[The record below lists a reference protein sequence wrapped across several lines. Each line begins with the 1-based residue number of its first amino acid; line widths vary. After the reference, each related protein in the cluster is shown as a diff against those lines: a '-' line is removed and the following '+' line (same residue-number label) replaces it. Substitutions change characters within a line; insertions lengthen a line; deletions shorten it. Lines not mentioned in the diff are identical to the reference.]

1 MRWLGVC
8 GVSVL
13 LGACASPQW
22 AGSELRTPKAPRA
35 SVPPAAVSET
45 RGPYVQVHAV
55 AYVAPGDSVS
65 LHSNGAPIGALLQR
79 LAKPMGWSIAFS
91 QGTKPSTPVTLS
103 LNGVARVRALRRVA
117 FSAGYVVVLD
127 RGSRTVTLARKATYL
142 FRIPTSLL
150 SGTMA
155 TYRVGGGSGGVGGAS
170 GGRGRG
176 GGMGG
181 TPGGGSGM
189 GGGGM
194 GGGGSSS
201 GRGSSGVGGSVPQAS
216 FEVNGRLAS
225 GSADKLQSLLQA
237 MAGPGS
243 MVNIDAT
250 TGLVSVT
257 ADAGGLSRVSG
268 FLRHY
273 VRVADTRVEIHAAIL
288 QVQLNGDLQW
298 GINWQRVIKDASH
311 TVSIGITGAAVRLG
325 SSGLSASATGKSP
338 FSLSYTSQN
347 VSTVINALRTVT
359 QVRVLSQPSLLAQ
372 NGTPATLYSGKS
384 IPFIGS
390 VQTSVSGLSGTPS
403 TGASVSYASDGLSLS
418 MVPDVLSRDLVSV
431 SLIPSIT
438 RVESFRT
445 FNISG
450 AQLTGPV
457 QDVRQAFLQVL
468 VRSGRTA
475 IIGASRVRQ
484 HSEGESGV
492 PGISRIPILGL
503 AFKGL
508 GRNNTQSQL
517 VILLRARVLPPPD
530 YDPVV
535 GNYL

>member
-1 MRWLGVC
+1 MKMRWLGIC

-22 AGSELRTPKAPRA
+22 AGSKLRTPKAPRVSA
-35 SVPPAAVSET
+35 PPAAVSET
-45 RGPYVQVHAV
+45 RAPYVQVHAV

-65 LHSNGAPIGALLQR
+65 LHSDGAPIGALLQR
-79 LAKPMGWSIAFS
+79 LAKPMGWSVAFTR
-91 QGTKPSTPVTLS
+91 GTKPSTPVTLS
-103 LNGVARVRALRRVA
+103 LNGVSRALALRRVA
-117 FSAGYVVVLD
+117 FDAGYVVVLD

-142 FRIPTSLL
+142 FRLPTSLL

-170 GGRGRG
+170 GGTGG
-176 GGMGG
+176 SGGMGG
-181 TPGGGSGM
+181 APG

-194 GGGGSSS
+194 GGAGSSS

-243 MVNIDAT
+243 MVSIEST

-257 ADAGGLSRVSG
+257 AAAGGLSRVSG

-298 GINWQRVIKDASH
+298 GINWQKVIKDASH
-311 TVSIGITGAAVRLG
+311 TVSIGITGAAVQLG
-325 SSGLSASATGKSP
+325 ASGLSASATGKSP
-338 FSLSYTSQN
+338 FNLSYTSQD
-347 VSTVINALRTVT
+347 VSTVINALRSVT

-390 VQTSVSGLSGTPS
+390 VRTSISGLSGTPS

-418 MVPDVLSRDLVSV
+418 MVPDVLSSDLVSV
-431 SLIPSIT
+431 SLVPSIT

-445 FNISG
+445 FKISG

-484 HSEGESGV
+484 RSEGASGI
-492 PGISRIPILGL
+492 PGISRIPVVGL

-508 GRNNTQSQL
+508 GRDNTQSQL
-517 VILLRARVLPPPD
+517 VILLRARILPPPN

>member
-1 MRWLGVC
+1 MKMRWLGIC
-8 GVSVL
+8 GISVL

-22 AGSELRTPKAPRA
+22 AGSGLRTPKAPRA
-35 SVPPAAVSET
+35 SSPPAAVSET
-45 RGPYVQVHAV
+45 RAPYVQVQPV
-55 AYVAPGDSVS
+55 AYVASGDAVS
-65 LHSNGAPIGALLQR
+65 LRSDGAPVGALLQR
-79 LAKPMGWSIAFS
+79 LAKPMGWSVAFT

-103 LNGVARVRALRRVA
+103 LHGVNRSLALRQVA
-117 FSAGYVVVLD
+117 FDAGYVVVLD

-170 GGRGRG
+170 GG
-176 GGMGG
+176 
-181 TPGGGSGM
+181 GSGGVGGVPE
-189 GGGGM
+189 GGGGAP
-194 GGGGSSS
+194 GGGSSS
-201 GRGSSGVGGSVPQAS
+201 SGGGSSGVGGSVPQAS
-216 FEVNGRLAS
+216 FEVS
-225 GSADKLQSLLQA
+225 GHLVGNSADKLQSLLQA
-237 MAGPGS
+237 MAGSGS
-243 MVNIDAT
+243 MVNIEPA

-273 VRVADTRVEIHAAIL
+273 VRVADTQVEIHAAIL
-288 QVQLNGDLQW
+288 QVQLNGNLQW

-311 TVSIGITGAAVRLG
+311 TISIGITGAAVQLG
-325 SSGLSASATGKSP
+325 AGGLSASAAGKSP

-347 VSTVINALRTVT
+347 VSTVINALRSVT

-372 NGTPATLYSGKS
+372 NGMPATLYSGKS

-390 VQTSVSGLSGTPS
+390 VQTSISGLSGTPS

-418 MVPDVLSRDLVSV
+418 MVPDVLSSDLVSV
-431 SLIPSIT
+431 SLVPSIT

-450 AQLTGPV
+450 AVLTGPV

-517 VILLRARVLPPPD
+517 VILLRARVLPPPN

>member
-1 MRWLGVC
+1 MKMRWLGIC
-8 GVSVL
+8 AVSVL

-22 AGSELRTPKAPRA
+22 AGGELGTPKAPRA
-35 SVPPAAVSET
+35 SAPPAAVSET
-45 RGPYVQVHAV
+45 RGPYVQVHPV

-65 LHSNGAPIGALLQR
+65 LHSDGAPIGALLQR
-79 LAKPMGWSIAFS
+79 LVRPMGWSVAFT

-103 LNGVARVRALRRVA
+103 LNGVGRVLALRRVA
-117 FSAGYVVVLD
+117 FDAGYVAVLD
-127 RGSRTVTLARKATYL
+127 RGARTVTLARKATYL

-170 GGRGRG
+170 GAGGAGG
-176 GGMGG
+176 GGMAGP
-181 TPGGGSGM
+181 PG

-194 GGGGSSS
+194 GGSGSSS
-201 GRGSSGVGGSVPQAS
+201 GGGSSGVGGSVPQAS
-216 FEVNGRLAS
+216 FEVSGRLAS
-225 GSADKLQSLLQA
+225 GSVDKLQSLLQA

-243 MVNIDAT
+243 MVNIEST

-257 ADAGGLSRVSG
+257 GDAGGLSRVSG

-311 TVSIGITGAAVRLG
+311 TVSLGITGASVQLG
-325 SSGLSASATGKSP
+325 PSGLSASATGQSP
-338 FSLSYTSQN
+338 FNLSYTGQN
-347 VSTVINALRTVT
+347 VSAVINALRSVT

-418 MVPDVLSRDLVSV
+418 MVPDVLSKDLVSV

-445 FNISG
+445 FDISG
-450 AQLTGPV
+450 TKLTGPV

-484 HSEGESGV
+484 RSEGESGV

-508 GRNNTQSQL
+508 GRNNAQSQL
-517 VILLRARVLPPPD
+517 VILLRARVLPPPI